1 MRRQCWM
8 IVLAGMM
15 SYFNPE
21 RALGAPQREVS
32 QSRGATLSPPPYVV
46 ILISC
51 SGLVSFV
58 LLLLACLCCKRGGVG
73 FNEFD
78 NAEGEE
84 CSGASSPPPE
94 DSLSSCPSLPE
105 VYTLPLRD
113 RAICPAIQ
121 DNTDGDS
128 HCFRRHTLN
137 YLQEIGNGWFGKV
150 ILAEVLCDCSSSQA
164 VVKELRVSASPLEQR
179 KFLAESEPYRS
190 LQHPNILQ
198 CLGQCS
204 ESIPYLLVMEFCQLG
219 DLKRYLRAQRKS
231 DGMTPDLLTRDL
243 LTLQRMAF
251 EITSGL
257 LHLHENNYI
266 HSDLALRN
274 CLLTSDLTVRIGDY
288 GLSHNHYKED
298 YYLTPDKLW
307 IPLRWIA
314 PELLEEFRG
323 GLIVTD
329 QTKTSNVWSLGVVI
343 WELFEFGSQPHR
355 HLSDEEVLTFVIR
368 ERQITLAQPR
378 LKLAHA
384 DYWYEVMQSCW
395 LPPSQRP
402 SVAEI
407 FLLLSSL
414 LAAERR
420 MCRRSV
426 GEEDEDE
433 VEDEEGGGRGRRGES
448 DESFERRW
456 DSLRPPAFQA
466 AASERQRERERE
478 REEGGCRGA
487 NGNSF
492 PLLDPVGN
500 TIAPSSSELDDILTV
515 TETSK
520 GLNFEYF
527 WEKAHGRRGYKPL
540 PPPQPIPTANS
551 THRHSLDTPTVVPVI
566 SARSPSLASEYYI
579 RLEEHT
585 PQDKSP
591 ALKGKAHSLPGTKGH
606 HIMRSDSMCPG
617 DLELV
622 EIRSSAL
629 GKDRAA
635 FSPQDEYKKGSKLLQ
650 TVRSS
655 EVQVLVPN
663 TGLVEFSKEGCNRVT
678 DFAVVDIGEKEG
690 GVEGEAKQKFPGS
703 SLGPPAPALPPKPRS
718 VSTSS
723 TNYLHSRPLPAPP
736 LGYHRAQGLA
746 HFSSS
751 SFPIGKM
758 ESADPPLMSNCTGS
772 KATFDPLGFNRPRQ
786 TLPPSPSLSPSIPP
800 SSGTH
805 PLFPPPH
812 SPPPPLP
819 PHYKL
824 QRGPYPNFPGDAY
837 FNQAN
842 KPTVYSQRDPLA
854 CDYPDMKPFS
864 KGMRRSQSL
873 LNSKDVKEF
882 HCQSKDAESPIRQD
896 TLYPKMTRS
905 QSMIPKIE
913 RECSSSPT
921 YSDEDDSPFSSP
933 TKPHSGTAIKHIH
946 LSDDLDPATSEL
958 ISRGMRRT
966 QSRLATILPAIW
978 QEDAELLKEGVS
990 ASKKSPMH
998 LFLTEISNVSESR
1011 DTKFEDS
1018 SWDLGSDSKGECQKG
1033 GERAEPLVCPTQGMR
1048 RSQSLVTELGS
1059 AKQAWGP
1066 IETQKDTSDV
1076 LRKGPFQTEL
1086 FLTEI
1091 DSGKM
1096 DAEASGD
1103 VERNSERKLPPLWDS
1118 KSHHQPYPPVL
1129 PTYAEAEEA
1138 FTRGMRRS
1146 RSLLSEITPG
1156 RSDTQSQ
1163 KSEMTREDFLKEIRS
1178 AETFLTEIM
1187 SRKHGSASTNLE
1199 KDESLTNTPES
1210 PEYESVCIV
1219 PDSSQ
1224 TIRFQSEK
1232 PPSATD
1238 GCREN
1243 ATEAIYAQVTKRSKR
1258 TEIKVRP
1265 EIPVLQIG
1273 SNNVTADT
1281 PSLEQGKFTNATSP
1295 VNSPAGKLEVC
1306 DALNSLTNSEIQSQS
1321 KSQSQSD
1328 GFVFSEIMPKNGLL
1342 LDQISPGMKEDSV
1355 PRKASPVGIEERE
1368 AEARLKLG
1376 STEQGEGVSKDSST
1390 LPDFSGGELKSR
1402 QGVELSRQ
1410 SEVQSLSQDGV
1421 TEVTTDSLVES
1432 NKLDS
1437 HPSTNDIDGNGQMTA
1452 GEKSSEITEA
1462 LLEQS
1467 TVIPGGQT
1475 LKADD
1480 SILHGLKTDGWQ
1492 ADQRIVND
1500 DFSKQSGNI
1509 PSHMDVSSI
1518 GLSSKTPDS
1527 LNETRSQNLSQHSSV
1542 SDKSVDDRVLKKD
1555 MCPEI
1560 VQKKEITDIMAHSQT
1575 SNIEAFSKINKIS
1588 NTPQIDA
1595 EIYLGIVGHDSHPE
1609 TECKIKN
1616 IDAYP
1621 QDFLSP
1627 LGDKGTDMTP
1637 LPLVLDPTSELSFSV
1652 NTPTDSA
1659 MSPLTS
1665 SSLDCLTPGD
1675 PWGGGGTGWR
1685 ALGTDT
1691 PYRDSAYF
1699 SDSDWEGEGANR
1711 RSGDGVNL
1719 SRPSSSRSGERGMLM
1734 GIEERAE
1741 VEEEGETEGETLRK
1755 EVNRTKDQMEGTL
1768 TSNEKMAVETEREIQ
1783 NRWTENKKIAEISA
1797 REKEPS
1803 LNVENRLR
1811 KAADLEERNIG
1822 LIELAHDTEMDS
1834 KQKEFTEISS
1844 NLFERTKGTDPNL
1857 KELDSQALFP
1867 EKTQTEGSAE
1877 FIAKLFSTL
1886 DCQPLKDFSYNDG
1899 NEVDYKVYSHI
1910 DNYHNMGDKAQND
1923 SFIDL
1928 LSDGKT
1934 KEIIFQDPVEKDFK
1948 SVCNAVTEKD
1958 SLRGIPGSEIYPGM
1972 KDNEQESK
1980 KEFLTNA
1987 SHLNFKDKSDKD
1999 LILPEYHEV
2008 NDDGQQGLPS
2018 YSSPDNRES
2027 RLCRFYN
2034 VVTSETGSKDKFDSV
2049 LEPNHEGHTDKTKVH
2064 ISQSYWGERII
2075 ETPTRKDANDSEVQ
2089 HQDANELGLRNLCY
2103 SEHSNDERANSESE
2117 TEKQLAAGELCY
2129 TIQENLDSDKQDEGR
2144 AREMLTEVSPRASFI
2159 ESLDMESKGLQL
2171 KAKELWN
2178 AMEEEEEGT
2187 GGAVRGELDC
2197 YRFKK
2202 GDLHLWPAENDQWA
2216 SAEPV
2221 NQEVELGTELFSGFN
2236 RDTWRDKEDVALGR
2250 GFWEVEENDELAG
2263 SEPHPSVFSSCQ
2275 DTVNDERQ
2283 GQADFPHIDTKF
2295 LEMQSMPSQ
2304 ASGVMESQLL
2314 TDHGHGIQQ
2323 EENVENPDLDVEG
2336 QEIREECTILE
2347 VENLENPVQESLTH
2361 TKNEDSHSGTGR
2373 DFEIQKGDTES
2384 PKMPYLQHQLE
2395 GDFAE
2400 ENQNFNRCSL
2410 PADGNQKLD
2419 VVRMEENT
2427 SCLHS
2432 FNHSK
2437 ENQVTHS
2444 DVNRDLGVD
2453 CMENSQILGIG
2464 ITEENAKDQFC
2475 GVKDLPVTTE
2485 NINSSQSIC
2494 FTNAF
2499 QIEVDADIVANVE
2512 NEVLNKHQG
2521 EPELSC
2527 QELLPVETEDKKTFE
2542 NSGKEAENHVSCTG
2556 PLNSTNS
2563 SDSCNVQGLV
2573 PHLDSVKED
2582 ISNDQV
2588 SHTPSVTE
2596 SQTNLLANM
2605 SQSPNSFHNEVH
2617 CMEIK
2622 DVSDTGLFL
2631 SHTKTESQTAAV
2643 AETQEDSSFAKKQVE
2658 FTSSETSTQIE
2669 NYSQILSSSTD
2680 SSNVQ
2685 EKTNSKI
2692 SEVMVNCE
2700 SNQLYSEGVQD
2711 CEPHR
2716 DSGLSVLQHCHQNT
2730 DILSKVETTLQ
2741 SEHSPVVVP
2750 SCTSTVTLGGCAA
2763 PQESS
2768 GDFTQNKGTSAN
2780 LEASPVPLAQ
2790 ICRPTNQ
2797 QNLCQ
2802 PCSVG
2807 QNEENTISQKLSLPS
2822 FSQCSLTSIP
2832 ELLISEWKDLDEEP
2846 LEDFEK
2852 LEQLCRI
2859 SGDEGTLGDLFL
2871 ENLELLESLKKTPEQ
2886 KSKGSAEMGMGK
2898 ETSSTWEGERTMHLK
2913 GEAGGVSE
2921 SFVPTSD
2928 NADQLLRS
2936 RLYQQPDG
2944 SQEMVPGPS
2953 SLVQSPFG
2961 EVKPG
2966 SEERSLAS
2974 PCHPSE
2980 KNVGQRSLSKM
2991 PAKNGLMMQVCEER
3005 LQYSLSE
3012 NVKKNVLWGSPVSES
3027 VVLRPWSDPIT
3038 EGGDRPREKDSQS
3051 SDHKEEPQ
3059 PAAHS
3064 AIFEE
3069 PFVATRDPLTLAGH
3083 EAEITPPLVVSNQ
3096 AMKAKLARL
3105 SLSLPPLALSLPL
3118 SPSPRVGFWE
3128 GGGNRERGGRRRGA
3142 STGSDPDEEDEEEQE
3157 EEGSRRVIVVTETDV
3172 DRRVGLRSSLK
3183 SPREPTEREKERGRN
3198 VSFFDDV
3205 TVYLFDQE
3213 TPTNE
3218 LSTGSVPT
3226 SPSPSQDESRT
3237 ASSIEALASGA
3248 VESRESD
3255 DLSINPKMSGANS
3268 VTSRFTVS
3276 PAHDPHLV

>member
-402 SVAEI
+402 SIAEI

-420 MCRRSV
+420 MCRSSV

-606 HIMRSDSMCPG
+606 HTMRSDSMCPG

-622 EIRSSAL
+622 EIRSGAL
-629 GKDRAA
+629 GKDRAV

-723 TNYLHSRPLPAPP
+723 ANYLHSRPLPAPP

-758 ESADPPLMSNCTGS
+758 ESADPPLMSNCTAS

-824 QRGPYPNFPGDAY
+824 QRGPYHNFPGDAY

-854 CDYPDMKPFS
+854 CDYPDMKPFN

-873 LNSKDVKEF
+873 LNSKDVKDF
-882 HCQSKDAESPIRQD
+882 HCQSKDAESPTRQD

-978 QEDAELLKEGVS
+978 QEDAELLKEGTS

-998 LFLTEISNVSESR
+998 LFLTEISNVSEST

-1066 IETQKDTSDV
+1066 IETQKDTSDIV
-1076 LRKGPFQTEL
+1076 RKGLFQTEL

-1103 VERNSERKLPPLWDS
+1103 VERDSERKLPPLWNS
-1118 KSHHQPYPPVL
+1118 KSHHRPCPPVL

-1138 FTRGMRRS
+1138 FARGMRRS

-1156 RSDTQSQ
+1156 RSDAEPQ

-1187 SRKHGSASTNLE
+1187 SRKPGSASTNLE
-1199 KDESLTNTPES
+1199 KDKSLTNTPES

-1238 GCREN
+1238 GRREN

-1281 PSLEQGKFTNATSP
+1281 PSLEQGKFTNTTSP
-1295 VNSPAGKLEVC
+1295 VNSSAGKLEVC
-1306 DALNSLTNSEIQSQS
+1306 DASNSQTNSETQSQS

-1390 LPDFSGGELKSR
+1390 LPDFSGGELKSGH
-1402 QGVELSRQ
+1402 GVELSRQ

-1432 NKLDS
+1432 NNLDS
-1437 HPSTNDIDGNGQMTA
+1437 HLSTNEIDDNGQMTG
-1452 GEKSSEITEA
+1452 GEKSCEITEA
-1462 LLEQS
+1462 DLEQS

-1475 LKADD
+1475 LKVDTKDD
-1480 SILHGLKTDGWQ
+1480 SILHGLKTEGWQ
-1492 ADQRIVND
+1492 ADPKVVNA
-1500 DFSKQSGNI
+1500 DFSEQCGNI
-1509 PSHMDVSSI
+1509 PSHMGVSSI
-1518 GLSSKTPDS
+1518 SLSSKTPDS
-1527 LNETRSQNLSQHSSV
+1527 LNETRSLNLSHSSV
-1542 SDKSVDDRVLKKD
+1542 SDESDDDRVLKKD

-1560 VQKKEITDIMAHSQT
+1560 IQKKEITDIIADSQT

-1588 NTPQIDA
+1588 NAPQIDA

-1609 TECKIKN
+1609 TECKIKSV
-1616 IDAYP
+1616 DAYP
-1621 QDFLSP
+1621 QDSLSP

-1637 LPLVLDPTSELSFSV
+1637 LPLDLDPTSELSFSV

-1741 VEEEGETEGETLRK
+1741 IEEEGETEGETLRK
-1755 EVNRTKDQMEGTL
+1755 EINRTKDQMEGTL
-1768 TSNEKMAVETEREIQ
+1768 TSNEKMAVETERETQ
-1783 NRWTENKKIAEISA
+1783 NHWTENKKSAEISA

-1811 KAADLEERNIG
+1811 EVADLEERNIG
-1822 LIELAHDTEMDS
+1822 LIELAHEMDS

-1844 NLFERTKGTDPNL
+1844 NQSERTEGTDPNL
-1857 KELDSQALFP
+1857 KELDNQALFP
-1867 EKTQTEGSAE
+1867 EKTQTEGNAE

-1910 DNYHNMGDKAQND
+1910 DNRHNMGDKAQKD

-1948 SVCNAVTEKD
+1948 SVCNALTEKD
-1958 SLRGIPGSEIYPGM
+1958 SLRGIPGNEIYPGM

-1999 LILPEYHEV
+1999 LILPEYHAV
-2008 NDDGQQGLPS
+2008 NDDGQEGLPS
-2018 YSSPDNRES
+2018 FSSPDNRES

-2034 VVTSETGSKDKFDSV
+2034 VATSETGSKDTFDSV

-2075 ETPTRKDANDSEVQ
+2075 ETPTRKDTNEFEVQ

-2129 TIQENLDSDKQDEGR
+2129 TIKENLEGDKQGEGR

-2159 ESLDMESKGLQL
+2159 ENLDMESKGLQL

-2221 NQEVELGTELFSGFN
+2221 NQEVELGTEFFSGFS
-2236 RDTWRDKEDVALGR
+2236 RDAWRDKEEVALGR
-2250 GFWEVEENDELAG
+2250 GFWGVEENDELAG
-2263 SEPHPSVFSSCQ
+2263 SEPHPSVFESCQ

-2283 GQADFPHIDTKF
+2283 GQADFPHVDTKF
-2295 LEMQSMPSQ
+2295 LETQSMPNQ

-2323 EENVENPDLDVEG
+2323 EENVENPDLDIEG
-2336 QEIREECTILE
+2336 QDVREECKIVE

-2361 TKNEDSHSGTGR
+2361 TRDEDTLSGMGR

-2384 PKMPYLQHQLE
+2384 PKIPSLQNQLE
-2395 GDFAE
+2395 GDLVE

-2419 VVRMEENT
+2419 VVRMEEST

-2437 ENQVTHS
+2437 ENQDSSQITHS
-2444 DVNRDLGVD
+2444 DVNRELGVD
-2453 CMENSQILGIG
+2453 CMNNSQILGIG

-2475 GVKDLPVTTE
+2475 GVEDLPVTTE
-2485 NINSSQSIC
+2485 NVNSGQSIC
-2494 FTNAF
+2494 SANAF
-2499 QIEVDADIVANVE
+2499 QIGVDVDIVANVE
-2512 NEVLNKHQG
+2512 NEVLNKHQA

-2527 QELLPVETEDKKTFE
+2527 QVSLPVEAEGKKTFE
-2542 NSGKEAENHVSCTG
+2542 NSGKEAENHVSCTA

-2563 SDSCNVQGLV
+2563 SDSCNVQDLA
-2573 PHLDSVKED
+2573 PHLHSVKEGILD
-2582 ISNDQV
+2582 DQV
-2588 SHTPSVTE
+2588 SLTPSVTE
-2596 SQTNLLANM
+2596 SQTYLLPNM
-2605 SQSPNSFHNEVH
+2605 CQSPNSFHNEVH

-2631 SHTKTESQTAAV
+2631 SHTKTASQTAAI
-2643 AETQEDSSFAKKQVE
+2643 AKTQEDSPFAKNQIE
-2658 FTSSETSTQIE
+2658 FASSESTTQIE
-2669 NYSQILSSSTD
+2669 NYSQIFGSSPN
-2680 SSNVQ
+2680 SNVQ

-2700 SNQLYSEGVQD
+2700 SNQLYSEGVQV
-2711 CEPHR
+2711 CESHR
-2716 DSGLSVLQHCHQNT
+2716 DSGLSVFQHCNQNT
-2730 DILSKVETTLQ
+2730 DSLSKVETPLQ
-2741 SEHSPVVVP
+2741 SEDSPVVVP
-2750 SCTSTVTLGGCAA
+2750 SHTSTVTLGGCAT
-2763 PQESS
+2763 PQELSW
-2768 GDFTQNKGTSAN
+2768 DFTQNKGTSAN

-2790 ICRPTNQ
+2790 ICHPTNQ

-2802 PCSVG
+2802 PYSVS

-2822 FSQCSLTSIP
+2822 LSQCSLSSIP

-2898 ETSSTWEGERTMHLK
+2898 EKSPIWEGERTKDLK
-2913 GEAGGVSE
+2913 GEAEGVSE
-2921 SFVPTSD
+2921 TLMPRSD
-2928 NADQLLRS
+2928 STDQLLRS

-2944 SQEMVPGPS
+2944 SHEMVPGPS

-2961 EVKPG
+2961 DVKPG
-2966 SEERSLAS
+2966 SEERSPAS

-3012 NVKKNVLWGSPVSES
+3012 NVKKNVLWGSPVTES
-3027 VVLRPWSDPIT
+3027 VVLRPWGDPIT
-3038 EGGDRPREKDSQS
+3038 EGRDRSREKDSQG
-3051 SDHKEEPQ
+3051 SDHKEESQ
-3059 PAAHS
+3059 PAVHS
-3064 AIFEE
+3064 AILDE
-3069 PFVATRDPLTLAGH
+3069 PFVATRDPLMLAGQ

-3096 AMKAKLARL
+3096 AMKAKLA
-3105 SLSLPPLALSLPL
+3105 
-3118 SPSPRVGFWE
+3118 
-3128 GGGNRERGGRRRGA
+3128 
-3142 STGSDPDEEDEEEQE
+3142 Q
-3157 EEGSRRVIVVTETDV
+3157 
-3172 DRRVGLRSSLK
+3172 
-3183 SPREPTEREKERGRN
+3183 REKERGRN

-3218 LSTGSVPT
+3218 LSTGSAPT
-3226 SPSPSQDESRT
+3226 SPSPSQDESRA
-3237 ASSIEALASGA
+3237 ASSIEALAASGA
-3248 VESRESD
+3248 VESREGD
-3255 DLSINPKMSGANS
+3255 DLSINPKMSGTNS
-3268 VTSRFTVS
+3268 VTSSRFTVS